1 MKNIAISL
9 LSLCVMGVAS
19 GETLKVNVD
28 KGELRL
34 NFDASLNAEKF
45 SFSKKAGCDS
55 DVTLSKKGQTMTLAH
70 VNPNKCPS
78 GATINLSLPLSADVE
93 ISHGGGM
100 IVVKNSS
107 DLLDQVSRL
116 EANTLGGMIETADS
130 RLVITSQYGPAA
142 ASFSAKNDAPKV
154 SIKLTGGLIS
164 FR

>member
-1 MKNIAISL
+1 MKNVAISL

-34 NFDASLNAEKF
+34 SFDANLNTEKF
-45 SFSKKAGCDS
+45 SYSKKPGCDS
-55 DVTLSKKGQTMTLAH
+55 EVTLSKKAQTMTLDH

-78 GATINLSLPLSADVE
+78 GATLNLSLPLKSDVE

-100 IVVKNSS
+100 IVVKDSS
-107 DLLDQVSRL
+107 ALLDQVSRL
-116 EANTLGGMIETADS
+116 EANTLGGMIETSDS

-142 ASFSAKNDAPKV
+142 ASFVTKHEAPRV
-154 SIKLTGGLIS
+154 FIKLTGGLIS